1 MLLKLLSIIPVFLVL
16 LTRSALGQADF
27 VDNKG
32 QWPSQILWR
41 ADLPHGAL
49 WVENQALTW
58 QFYDPT
64 ILSKLHPGSSVPDP
78 DPLYRE
84 HSYRVHF
91 EGASIPDPSAK
102 KTRPYYHN
110 YYLGNDSST
119 WVSGAAVHGLV
130 EMEDVYP
137 GIALK
142 LYSQADHLKYDFVIA
157 PGADPSA
164 ISLRFEGADHIALE
178 NGELVIT
185 TTVTQIREKKPFAY
199 QLVNG
204 RLTEVSCGYALTG
217 NTVSFVLGKY
227 NTLHPL
233 VIDPEIAFSTYI
245 GSTASNFGFTAC
257 DDSQENLISG
267 AAVFAQNYPVTPGAF
282 QSNFDSGAGN
292 YMDVALSKFNPEGN
306 TLLYSTYLGG
316 SKQETPHSI
325 VTDSQDNIIVMGV
338 TGSSNFPT
346 TAGAYQPGFQGGAP
360 LMMSNFFT
368 SGHPDGCDFFIH
380 KFSATGALLAGTLA
394 GYATNDGLNY
404 ADQLYYNYGDAFR
417 GEVNVDENDHIFV
430 ASVVRGAFP
439 VTGQGPQNTYG
450 GGDCDGIV
458 MKFTPELSV
467 LEWSTYIGGSG
478 SDACYSIQFEE
489 AGFILVAGGTR
500 SANFPHAV
508 NGEDTSQN
516 GQCDGFLLKI
526 NPTTFNVVAGT
537 FVGTS
542 QYDQVYFIQTDLE
555 QNIYVFGQT
564 RGNMAIT
571 SGAYGQQ
578 NSGQFVRKY
587 NNSLTAMQWNTTVGT
602 GSGAIDISPTAFLVS
617 DCGQI
622 YFSGWGGGTNSNTCQ
637 VVYDCYATNS
647 TTNGL
652 PITSNAFQ
660 NTTDGSDFYLC
671 VLSPDATELVY
682 GSFLGGSESNEH
694 VDGGTS
700 RFNKNGSVYQ
710 AVCAGCQGNSDFPTT
725 PGAWSDANPSFGC
738 NLAVFR
744 FNLGK
749 SLAEI
754 DIDGPDQICEG
765 SPAQFQNLS
774 TGATVW
780 QWSFGDGG
788 QSTTFEPTHI
798 FEEPGEYTVTLIA
811 SDDLDCVLPD
821 TTQITLTILP
831 GVNPSVQP
839 VDSVCLG
846 EQVQLDGTG
855 SPNLFWVED
864 PTLSATDIADPIATP
879 LAPATYYLVDF
890 NDCETDTVSVFVDMY
905 TPATSITPS
914 QTICTG
920 QTVSLSASGGV
931 TYSWTPSAGL
941 STNTGPAT
949 EATPQETTTY
959 SVLITTEEGCEV
971 LRETTI
977 TVVLDEPGGQVYP
990 TINMCQGNNAQ
1001 LVAEDG
1007 FTWSWSPSSSLSN
1020 AFVQNPMAFPDV
1032 TTTYQV
1038 TITNACG
1045 TGVSQV
1051 TVEVVVP
1058 NVEVFGGGTICKGQ
1072 CIEAWASGGTDYF
1085 WTPPGFAYPPFGQ
1098 STMLSPPETMAFT
1111 VAGFDDNGCGD
1122 QDTVWVYVLPLP
1134 EVNAGP
1140 DQYFEFPGSVY
1151 LFGNTFGLGHQ
1162 WSPADHLSCTDC
1174 PYPVADPPTA
1184 TWYYLSA
1191 VDHNGCVGIDSVFV
1205 KPYYPIW
1212 VPNTITPNNDGIN
1225 DVFYATGVTIEGY
1238 HLQIFDRWG
1247 NLVFESRN
1255 PGEVWNGGIEDH
1267 YVQNDTYIWTIE
1279 YDSIDRRE
1287 RLVGHVNVIR

>member
-1 MLLKLLSIIPVFLVL
+1 MLLKPLSIISLFLL
-16 LTRSALGQADF
+16 PLMQSALGQADF

-32 QWPSQILWR
+32 QWPSQVLWR

-58 QFYDPT
+58 QFYDPA
-64 ILSKLHPGSSVPDP
+64 ILSKLHPGEEIPDP

-91 EGASIPDPSAK
+91 EGATMPVPSAQ

-110 YYLGNDSST
+110 YYLGNDSSA
-119 WVSGAAVHGLV
+119 WVSGAAVHGMV
-130 EMEDVYP
+130 EMASVYP

-142 LYSQADHLKYDFVIA
+142 LYSQADRLKYDFVVA
-157 PGADPSA
+157 AGADPSA
-164 ISLRFEGADHIALE
+164 IALRFEGAERIVLE
-178 NGELVIT
+178 NDELVIT
-185 TTVTQIREKKPFAY
+185 TSVTQTREKKPFAY

-204 RLTEVSCGYALTG
+204 RLTEVACSYALIG
-217 NTVSFVLGKY
+217 NTVTFVLGKY
-227 NTLHPL
+227 NTHHPL
-233 VIDPEIAFSTYI
+233 IIDPEIAFSTYI

-257 DDSQENLISG
+257 DDSEENLISG

-282 QSNFDSGAGN
+282 QSNFDTGAGN
-292 YMDVALSKFNPEGN
+292 YMDVAISKFNPEGN

-338 TGSSNFPT
+338 TGSNNFPT
-346 TAGAYQPGFQGGAP
+346 TAGSYQPGFQGGAP
-360 LMMSNFFT
+360 LMMTNFFT
-368 SGHPDGCDFFIH
+368 SGHPDGCDFFVH
-380 KFSATGALLAGTLA
+380 KFSAAGALLSGTLA
-394 GYATNDGLNY
+394 GFATNDGLNY

-439 VTGQGPQNTYG
+439 VTGQGPQNMYG
-450 GGDCDGIV
+450 GGDCDGII
-458 MKFTPELSV
+458 MKFNPALSV

-489 AGFILVAGGTR
+489 SGFILVAGGTR
-500 SANFPHAV
+500 SADFPHAV

-516 GQCDGFLLKI
+516 GQSDGFLLKI

-571 SGAYGQQ
+571 PGAFGQP

-587 NNSLTAMQWNTTVGT
+587 NNALTAVQWNTTIGT
-602 GSGAIDISPTAFLVS
+602 QSGAIDISPTAFLVS

-652 PITSNAFQ
+652 PITPNAFQ
-660 NTTDGSDFYLC
+660 STTDGSDFYLC
-671 VLSPDATELVY
+671 VLSPDASELVY
-682 GSFLGGSESNEH
+682 GSFLGGAESNEH

-749 SLAEI
+749 ALAEI
-754 DIDGPDQICEG
+754 TIDGPDQICEG

-788 QSTTFEPTHI
+788 QSTTFEPSHI
-798 FEEPGEYTVTLIA
+798 YEEPGEYTVTLIA
-811 SDDLDCVLPD
+811 SDDLDCILPD

-839 VDSVCLG
+839 VDPVCLG

-879 LAPATYYLVDF
+879 LAPTTYYLVDF
-890 NDCETDTVSVFVDMY
+890 NDCETDTVGVFVDMY

-914 QTICTG
+914 QTICVG
-920 QTVSLSASGGV
+920 ETVLLSASGGV
-931 TYSWTPSAGL
+931 TYSWSPSAGL
-941 STNTGPAT
+941 SAITGPAT

-959 SVLITTEEGCEV
+959 TVLITTEEGCEV

-977 TVVLDEPGGQVYP
+977 TVVFDEPGGLVYP
-990 TINMCQGNNAQ
+990 TVNMCQGNNAQ
-1001 LVAEDG
+1001 LIAEDG
-1007 FTWSWSPSSSLSN
+1007 FTWTWSPSSSLSD
-1020 AFVQNPMAFPDV
+1020 AFVQNPMAFPEV

-1038 TITNACG
+1038 SITNACG
-1045 TGVSQV
+1045 EGVSQV
-1051 TVEVVVP
+1051 TVEVIIP

-1072 CIEAWASGGTDYF
+1072 FIEAWATGGTEYF
-1085 WTPPGFAYPPFGQ
+1085 WTPPGFAFPPYGQ
-1098 STMLSPPETMAFT
+1098 ATLLSPPETMAFS
-1111 VAGFDDNGCGD
+1111 VAGIDDNGCGG
-1122 QDTVWVYVLPLP
+1122 QDSVWVYVLPLP

-1151 LFGNTFGLGHQ
+1151 LFGNTFGLEYQ
-1162 WSPADHLSCTDC
+1162 WSPPDHLSCTDC
-1174 PYPVADPPTA
+1174 PYPVADPPVE
-1184 TWYYLSA
+1184 TWYYLST

-1205 KPYYPIW
+1205 KPFYPIW

-1225 DVFYATGVTIEGY
+1225 DVFYAVGVTIEGY

-1255 PGEVWNGGIEDH
+1255 PEEVWNGGIGDH